1 MTTTRTARRPART
14 VGLVALIAGV
24 LMLGAGTATWVT
36 VSNQLAAQD
45 ITVSEDAAFLGG
57 DTVDGPLSAF
67 AQAQVID
74 KHALA
79 ATGGQTY
86 AQLEQDDPLRAT
98 AMNASFL
105 RASLF
110 TSVVAYGVSALVMGL
125 GVLFGLV
132 GWSLR
137 RLGAEPALVTET
149 VPAATPA
156 PSAPSARGRLHPAV

>member
-1 MTTTRTARRPART
+1 MTTTRTTQRPVRI
-14 VGLVALIAGV
+14 VGLVALIAGI
-24 LMLGAGTATWVT
+24 LMIGAGAATWAT
-36 VSNQLAAQD
+36 VSTQLAAQD

-57 DTVDGPLSAF
+57 ATVDGPLTAY

-74 KHALA
+74 KHALE

-125 GVLFGLV
+125 GVLFGLL
-132 GWSLR
+132 GWSVR
-137 RLGAEPALVTET
+137 RLATAPAVATAT
-149 VPAATPA
+149 VPAATATP
-156 PSAPSARGRLHPAV
+156 ARGRLNPAV

>member
-1 MTTTRTARRPART
+1 MTTTRTAGRPART
-14 VGLVALIAGV
+14 VGLVALIAGI
-24 LMLGAGTATWVT
+24 LMIGAGAATWAT
-36 VSNQLAAQD
+36 VSSQLAAQD
-45 ITVSEDAAFLGG
+45 ITVSEDAAFLAGA
-57 DTVDGPLSAF
+57 TVDGPLSAY

-74 KHALA
+74 KHALE

-98 AMNASFL
+98 AMDASFL

-125 GVLFGLV
+125 GVLFGLM

-137 RLGAEPALVTET
+137 SLGAES
-149 VPAATPA
+149 AAVAA
-156 PSAPSARGRLHPAV
+156 PRWQTAPTRLTTAA

>member
-1 MTTTRTARRPART
+1 MTTTRSAGRPVRV
-14 VGLVALIAGV
+14 VGLVALLAGI
-24 LMLGAGTATWVT
+24 LMIGAGAATWAT
-36 VSNQLAAQD
+36 VSTQLAAQD
-45 ITVSEDAAFLGG
+45 ITVSEDADFLAG
-57 DTVDGPLSAF
+57 DTVDGPFSAY

-74 KHALA
+74 RHALE

-86 AQLEQDDPLRAT
+86 AQLEQDDPLRDV

-125 GVLFGLV
+125 GAVVGLV

-137 RLGAEPALVTET
+137 RLAA
-149 VPAATPA
+149 PAAPA
-156 PSAPSARGRLHPAV
+156 RTVDATTARAELTTAA